1 MGGRI
6 GRHAA
11 IYGSGSLLTLAFGF
25 VNVAVLTRFLDTGE
39 YGELAVCLVY
49 AALLTVLY
57 NAGSLQGS
65 FSWVFGS
72 TGEEELEAGRAPT
85 GARDKRRALGSALTL
100 TAVIAALGT
109 ALNINLADEISD
121 LVLGVEDH
129 AAILW
134 AAISGGLG
142 SLWRLA
148 SNVLRL
154 ERRPAAYVWLAAT
167 RPVLVLAV
175 SIPLVATGGG
185 VAGAMAGV
193 AIATAGSL
201 LVTLVA
207 VRRSF
212 RFAFTREDAAN
223 IFRLGGPWVPT
234 VVALWVMHQA
244 DVFLLSQFASDS
256 DVGVYRVAARV
267 GAVMSYLVSAFLMAW
282 GPLSA
287 DPIAAAV
294 EREQGKRQA
303 GATLTTYFALASL
316 AGILG
321 LAVFSHVLVRIAP
334 PAYEDAAPLIP
345 LIGLGFVCYG
355 AFVVVYRTAGIP
367 NGRRVY
373 IGTTIFSA
381 AILIL
386 SAVVLIPPWGPYGAA
401 AAVCLGPAAGM
412 AALFV
417 VARRRDHPPPLQAA
431 RIAGGFGL
439 AIACFL
445 MAKAGTLLG
454 PPFGPALEVLA
465 WIAYP
470 VLLVLTGVIPR
481 DHLPRLAAIA
491 RSAMLGG
498 GPETAIAREVD
509 SLDDDEREP
518 LDLVLRGDSPDDAA
532 RALGKSEP
540 ELLEDLVHAL
550 RKVGGVGEPCPA
562 DARIGAYLV
571 STAGGAERD
580 AMARAL
586 WTSDVDPLE
595 LDSLTVILRALTR
608 EHRRSERRRWRPQ
621 RVG

>member
-1 MGGRI
+1 MAGRI

-72 TGEEELEAGRAPT
+72 TGEEELDAGKAPT

-100 TAVIAALGT
+100 TALIAGLGT
-109 ALNINLADEISD
+109 AVSITFADEISE
-121 LVLGVEDH
+121 LVLGVSDTT
-129 AAILW
+129 AVLW
-134 AAISGGLG
+134 ASASGGLG
-142 SLWRLA
+142 SVWRLG

-167 RPVLVLAV
+167 RPVLVLAL

-193 AIATAGSL
+193 AIGTALSL
-201 LVTLVA
+201 LIILVT

-212 RFAFTREDAAN
+212 RFSLNREDVAH
-223 IFRLGGPWVPT
+223 IFRLGTPWVPT

-244 DVFLLSQFASDS
+244 DVFLLSQFAADS

-282 GPLSA
+282 GPLAA

-294 EREQGKRQA
+294 EQETGKRQA

-321 LAVFSHVLVRIAP
+321 LAVFADVLVRIAP

-345 LIGLGFVCYG
+345 LVGLGFVCYG
-355 AFVVVYRTAGIP
+355 ALVVVYRTAGIP

-373 IGTTIFSA
+373 VGTTIFSA
-381 AILIL
+381 AALIL
-386 SAVVLIPPWGPYGAA
+386 SALVLIPIWGAYGAA
-401 AAVCLGPAAGM
+401 AAVCVGPVAGM
-412 AALFV
+412 AGLLV
-417 VARRRDHPPPLQAA
+417 VARRRGHMPPLQAA
-431 RIAGGFGL
+431 KLAGGFGL
-439 AIACFL
+439 AVGCFIV
-445 MAKAGTLLG
+445 AKAGALAG
-454 PPFGPALEVLA
+454 PPIGPPIEAVS
-465 WIAYP
+465 WIAFP
-470 VLLVLTGVIPR
+470 VLLVLSGVIPR
-481 DHLPRLAAIA
+481 EHLPRLATVV
-491 RSAMLGG
+491 RSSLTGG
-498 GPETAIAREVD
+498 ERDAAIAREVD
-509 SLDDDEREP
+509 SLDEEEREQ
-518 LDLVLRGDSPDDAA
+518 LDLVLRADSPEAVA

-540 ELLEDLVHAL
+540 ELLESVVRAL
-550 RKVGGVGEPCPA
+550 RKVGGVGQPSPS

-595 LDSLTVILRALTR
+595 LDSLTLTLRAVTR
-608 EHRRSERRRWRPQ
+608 VHRRARRRRRRPQ
-621 RVG
+621 RVA